1 MVMKRLTLV
10 ALFLIFPI
18 VGWSSDS
25 GFLDDYSI
33 LEQRTGDAIDRVY
46 IAPGTEERLADYDA
60 VLVDQPEVFMSP
72 DSKYG
77 GAKPDHLKMLADSMR
92 LALVERLQED
102 GGYEIVEEAGPGV
115 VYIRWA
121 ITDLYLKKK
130 KRGFL
135 SYTPIGFV
143 VHATAQAAIRDVWK
157 KIDMVELNIE
167 VEFVDGATGDVLAA
181 VVAERGARKTDDQEQ
196 ELVSWE
202 ELDATI
208 NTFGLR
214 LRCSLDNARIEAGS
228 REDCSQILVE
238 PVTEES

>member
-1 MVMKRLTLV
+1 MKRLTLA

-18 VGWSSDS
+18 VGWGSDS

-33 LEQRTGDAIDRVY
+33 LEQRTDDAIDRVY
-46 IAPGTEERLADYDA
+46 IAPGTEERLATYHA
-60 VLVDQPEVFMSP
+60 VLVDQPEVFLSP

-77 GAKPDHLKMLADSMR
+77 GAKPDHLKALADSTR
-92 LALVERLQED
+92 LTLVERLEED
-102 GGYEIVEEAGPGV
+102 GGYDIVEQAGPGV
-115 VYIRWA
+115 VYVRWA

-130 KRGFL
+130 KRGLL

-167 VEFVDGATGDVLAA
+167 VEFIDGATGDVLAA
-181 VVAERGARKTDDQEQ
+181 VVAERGARKTKDQEQ
-196 ELVSWE
+196 ELISWE

-214 LRCSLDNARIEAGS
+214 LRCNLDNARIEAS
-228 REDCSQILVE
+228 RREDCSQIVVE
-238 PVTEES
+238 VATEES

>member
-18 VGWSSDS
+18 VGWGSDS

-33 LEQRTGDAIDRVY
+33 LEQRVGDAIDRVY
-46 IAPGTEERLADYDA
+46 IAPGTEERLATYDA
-60 VLVDQPEVFMSP
+60 VMVDQPEVHMSP

-77 GAKPDHLKMLADSMR
+77 GAKPDHLKMLADTAR
-92 LALVERLQED
+92 LTLVERLEED
-102 GGYEIVEEAGPGV
+102 GGYKVVEEAGPGV
-115 VYIRWA
+115 VYMRWA

-130 KRGFL
+130 KRGLL
-135 SYTPIGFV
+135 SYTPVGFV

-167 VEFVDGATGDVLAA
+167 VEFVDSTTGDVLAA
-181 VVAERGARKTDDQEQ
+181 VVAERGARKADGQKQ

-202 ELDATI
+202 ELDATM

-214 LRCSLDNARIEAGS
+214 LRCSLDNARVDASS
-228 REDCSQILVE
+228 REDCSQIMVE
-238 PVTEES
+238 VATEET

>member
-1 MVMKRLTLV
+1 MKRLTLV

-18 VGWSSDS
+18 VGWGSDS

-102 GGYEIVEEAGPGV
+102 GGYKIVEEAGPGV

>member
-1 MVMKRLTLV
+1 MKRLTLA

-18 VGWSSDS
+18 VGWGSDS

-33 LEQRTGDAIDRVY
+33 LESRAGDEIDRVY
-46 IAPGTEERLADYDA
+46 IAPGTEERLADYSA

-72 DSKYG
+72 ESKYG

-92 LALVERLQED
+92 LTLVERLEED

-115 VYIRWA
+115 VYVRWA

-167 VEFVDGATGDVLAA
+167 VEFVDGVTGDVLAA
-181 VVAERGARKTDDQEQ
+181 IVAERGARKTDDQKQ

-214 LRCSLDNARIEAGS
+214 LRCSLDNARIEASS
-228 REDCSQILVE
+228 REDCTQIVVE
-238 PVTEES
+238 VTTEET